1 MLGFRRRAESGGHD
15 GGLVRC
21 CDMERCHLSPPAGE
35 GAPSQSS
42 EAHLHRQAS
51 MTARRSHRRTNP
63 RFLLQ
68 SRPGKEPPDRS
79 QITLLKRTHLKQIL
93 FLVVRYA
100 II

>member
-21 CDMERCHLSPPAGE
+21 DMERCHLSPPADE
-35 GAPSQSS
+35 GAAPRNS
-42 EAHLHRQAS
+42 EARLHPQAS
-51 MTARRSHRRTNP
+51 LPVRRSHRRTNP

-68 SRPGKEPPDRS
+68 SHPEKEPPDRT
-79 QITLLKRTHLKQIL
+79 QITLLKRTQLKQIL
-93 FLVVRYA
+93 STF